1 MNTDF
6 QTTLVSGSGP
16 YHNPLDIY
24 NPGHKI
30 YTPYKYGEKN
40 RPDISGIIQN
50 INTLKPG
57 SELKLLQPDDMVRVF
72 NPALT
77 EDFVIPNDMSGLTVN
92 LRFGSY
98 NIITETNEFKNF

>member
-50 INTLKPG
+50 INTLKAG
-57 SELKLLQPDDMVRVF
+57 SVLKVLQP
-72 NPALT
+72 
-77 EDFVIPNDMSGLTVN
+77 EDAIRIFDPILNADYEVPEDMSGLSVN
-92 LRFGSY
+92 LRFGS
-98 NIITETNEFKNF
+98 NNVITTTNQFKNF